1 MTRVRPVDLPE
12 TLYSKLAQKGFN
24 IFYNAPLLIMI
35 SGQLNKPW
43 MGKEC
48 ALAGQNMML
57 WAHADRLGSC
67 WIGLGQPYLATQ
79 AGKDLL
85 GLSSLIHPFAPVIFG
100 YPKGLPIETTQAKA
114 KINSYS

>member
-43 MGKEC
+43 MAEEC

-57 WAHADRLGSC
+57 WAHADRRGVAGS
-67 WIGLGQPYLATQ
+67 GL
-79 AGKDLL
+79 
-85 GLSSLIHPFAPVIFG
+85 VC
-100 YPKGLPIETTQAKA
+100 PI
-114 KINSYS
+114 